1 MLGFLRLQEAKLLR
15 NNKSGVVLCILL
27 CGAFLGCGPGNS
39 IARVEGVVTLDDK
52 PLADIRI
59 NFQPEN
65 RSDDGAIGSFG
76 LTDASGKF
84 ALQTSDTKALGA
96 AVGRHRIILA
106 DKLTE
111 DAEDSDAGFRKGP
124 KSRIPARYAKEELHF
139 EVKPGV
145 TNQADLKLLSK

>member
-1 MLGFLRLQEAKLLR
+1 M
-15 NNKSGVVLCILL
+15 
-27 CGAFLGCGPGNS
+27 
-39 IARVEGVVTLDDK
+39 RVNT
-52 PLADIRI
+52 
-59 NFQPEN
+59 N
-65 RSDDGAIGSFG
+65 
-76 LTDASGKF
+76 ASGKF